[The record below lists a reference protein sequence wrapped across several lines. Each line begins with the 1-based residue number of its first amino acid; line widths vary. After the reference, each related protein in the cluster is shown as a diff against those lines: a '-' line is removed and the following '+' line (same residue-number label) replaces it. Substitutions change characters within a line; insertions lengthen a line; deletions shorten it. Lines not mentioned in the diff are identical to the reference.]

1 MGRYFMKRVYPLI
14 AVLALIG
21 STLAC
26 SVGLGTARNNNP
38 STPGN
43 NNPTEPSQLPTV
55 AALPAPTL
63 MPLPQPTLSDSAV
76 QLPPSSQNDLVSLY
90 QRVSPGVVSISV
102 STDQGNALGSGF
114 VYDGQGHVV
123 TNYHVIE
130 GASDLEVDFPS
141 GFKAHGKV
149 VGTDLDSDVAVI
161 KVDNVPADQLHPLPL
176 GDSSKL
182 QVGQTVIA
190 IGNPFG
196 LAGTMTTGI
205 VSAMGRTL
213 ESMRQTPGG
222 QLFSAGDLIQT
233 DAAINPGN
241 SGGPLLNT
249 AGEVIGI
256 NRAIR
261 TNNSIAGGEPSNS
274 GIGFAVSINIV
285 KRVVPVLLESGQYD
299 YPYLGITSQEELTLA
314 DQEALGLPQAT
325 GAYVTEV
332 VPGGPADKAGMRGGT
347 NPTDVQGLNAGGDLI
362 IAVDGRPV
370 RVFGDL
376 LSYLMNNKSP
386 GEQVVLTILRDNQQK
401 EVTLT
406 LEKRP

>member
-1 MGRYFMKRVYPLI
+1 MKRVYPLI
-14 AVLALIG
+14 AVLALVG

-63 MPLPQPTLSDSAV
+63 MPLPQPTLSDSAI
-76 QLPPSSQNDLVSLY
+76 QLPPSSQNELVSLY

-261 TNNSIAGGEPSNS
+261 TNSSIAGGEPSNS

-299 YPYLGITSQEELTLA
+299 YPYLGITSQEELTLV